1 MLKYEKTEKD
11 KRIRRHEMQ
20 HLRWSSSVFPGVLC
34 GKTGDRVE
42 MGEQVKVVLNL
53 RSAPLNTRAFFAKTN
68 LKPSSTA
75 ENPAMNS
82 FSNNRSNNSGWR
94 KYVNTS
100 TDKHCILGIRT
111 VLRLAWIWTH
121 WQLFLCWTP
130 NVSTVCTVVWI
141 SGCALMSCWEPQRKQ
156 LFYQW
161 DYYTRQVE
169 ILRTQ
174 RSFWLCLSLL
184 LSLSS
189 APSFPIFL
197 FRSLPEKNR
206 VERC

>member
-1 MLKYEKTEKD
+1 MFSVGK
-11 KRIRRHEMQ
+11 KRRQ
-20 HLRWSSSVFPGVLC
+20 VW
-34 GKTGDRVE
+34 DRKA
-42 MGEQVKVVLNL
+42 VKVVILV
-53 RSAPLNTRAFFAKTN
+53 RSAPRNKKEHSLQKQIHSQVWQ
-68 LKPSSTA
+68 LKIT
-75 ENPAMNS
+75 AMNS
-82 FSNNRSNNSGWR
+82 SSNNRSSISGWR
-94 KYVNTS
+94 SHVNTS
-100 TDKHCILGIRT
+100 TDKHCILKIRT
-111 VLRLAWIWTH
+111 VLSLAPIWTH
-121 WQLFLCWTP
+121 WQVFLCWTP

-141 SGCALMSCWEPQRKQ
+141 SGFTLMSCWEAQRKQ

-189 APSFPIFL
+189 APSFPILL